1 MQYRRYQ
8 EKKTSPLQ
16 KNPKQNKAKPT
27 NKQNKTEQPIHLKKK
42 YIQRRYKIIISFIFF
57 YQKSIYANFK
67 INL

>member
-42 YIQRRYKIIISFIFF
+42 IHTKEV
-57 YQKSIYANFK
+57 
-67 INL
+67 

>member
-42 YIQRRYKIIISFIFF
+42 KYIQRRYKIIISFIYFF
-57 YQKSIYANFK
+57 IRKVFMPILK
-67 INL
+67 